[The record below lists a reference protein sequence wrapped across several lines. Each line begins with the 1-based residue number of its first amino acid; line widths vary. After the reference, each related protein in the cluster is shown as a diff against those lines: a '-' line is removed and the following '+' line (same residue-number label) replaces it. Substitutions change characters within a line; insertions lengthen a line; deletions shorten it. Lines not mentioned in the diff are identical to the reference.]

1 MNWLAKLTVSRGPK
15 MIGFVGFYSHFLQG
29 DQYHVS
35 YCQANLTFQHR
46 NDCCFWACF
55 CVHGL
60 FFSTTSPRDSGMW
73 RLLSSE
79 ETTGLHTSIKK
90 KKKIVTRGNAVT
102 SNMKSW
108 RFPTDLAAFIRV
120 PKKSDA
126 VLRVS
131 WINEIRNK
139 CLKDRHP
146 PVKPVLPQRAPLCRV
161 AFFTNT
167 LFSLPLTLS
176 NS

>member
-1 MNWLAKLTVSRGPK
+1 MTAASGRVSVCTACSFQRPPHEILECEDCFPLKKPLAYT
-15 MIGFVGFYSHFLQG
+15 
-29 DQYHVS
+29 
-35 YCQANLTFQHR
+35 
-46 NDCCFWACF
+46 
-55 CVHGL
+55 
-60 FFSTTSPRDSGMW
+60 
-73 RLLSSE
+73 RLL
-79 ETTGLHTSIKK
+79 KK

-131 WINEIRNK
+131 CINEIRNK